1 MNNTLY
7 VCRSCGYGFP
17 KELSELIDN
26 KTQVYCEMCGT
37 PFSLAGIRFKKS
49 DKSIPIHPKS
59 SIRDKKKSK
68 LEKAIKR
75 LNKFDY
81 VPMVIFSLIVL
92 VFNLIFISGGINLFI
107 ASYLMV
113 FSSVLIIIY
122 DSKFISPRIKSDSYD
137 EIALDGICYGI
148 LGCFIYGTGVLILI
162 KGILILIYSI
172 KKHESSDH
180 KLYNF
185 GLKLKNSINNISAK
199 AGFVIVLLVL
209 SGIFTKSIHAF
220 FISDMLILLNDN
232 LFPSV
237 QWGTLLNTISVTLAF
252 FLIPVSVLI
261 IDLKLR
267 AKIHEKREFTGR
279 DALRAFILGAIG
291 TAFLNIGIFILLKS
305 ILLFLLFVGKPID
318 LIEKPILKEK
328 ESEIVPVQ
336 KVEPIE
342 AVVKKE
348 EIQLVEQDSIP
359 SEPKVQTISTEKELL
374 LEEEEEVRVIEE
386 EPKKEKVEEEPPKLK
401 KIKKKEKEIKLR
413 LHESLLP
420 VKNEKDRKVVKEYFS
435 KIFNIISKDLRKQI
449 LELDIPK
456 KQRKEILKEL
466 AFLAEQEQLKYI
478 EALRDLYKTIP
489 EKLIKRIRKLQNVK
503 PEYYDKI
510 VEELKYLDSEEQI
523 EFVVFLEKNA

>member
-1 MNNTLY
+1 MNKTLY

-37 PFSLAGIRFKKS
+37 PFSLAGIKFKQS

-68 LEKAIKR
+68 LENAIKI

-81 VPMVIFSLIVL
+81 VPMVIFSLIVF
-92 VFNLIFISGGINLFI
+92 VFNLIYRTNGVNLFI

-113 FSSVLIIIY
+113 FISVLILIY
-122 DSKFISPRIKSDSYD
+122 DSKSISQRIKSDSYD

-162 KGILILIYSI
+162 KGILIFINSI

-185 GLKLKNSINNISAK
+185 GLKLKNSINNVSAK

-209 SGIFTKSIHAF
+209 YGTFSGRIDVFFLRFHEGMFFMDTYMSILF
-220 FISDMLILLNDN
+220 FL
-232 LFPSV
+232 
-237 QWGTLLNTISVTLAF
+237 
-252 FLIPVSVLI
+252 LIPVSILI
-261 IDLKLR
+261 IDLKLK

-279 DALRAFILGAIG
+279 DALRYFILGAIG
-291 TAFLNIGIFILLKS
+291 TAFFNIGIFILLKS
-305 ILLFLLFVGKPID
+305 IILFLLFVGKPID

-336 KVEPIE
+336 KGVTKESIE
-342 AVVKKE
+342 AIVKKE
-348 EIQLVEQDSIP
+348 DIQWVEPDDIP
-359 SEPKVQTISTEKELL
+359 TEPKSQAISAKKELPS
-374 LEEEEEVRVIEE
+374 EEEEEVKVIEE
-386 EPKKEKVEEEPPKLK
+386 EKEKVEEQPPKLK
-401 KIKKKEKEIKLR
+401 EIKKKEKEIKFK

-449 LELDIPK
+449 SELDIPK
-456 KQRKEILKEL
+456 KQRKEILEEL
-466 AFLAEQEQLKYI
+466 AFLAEEEQLKYI
-478 EALRDLYKTIP
+478 GALRNLYETIP
-489 EKLIKRIRKLQNVK
+489 EKLIERIRKLQNVK
-503 PEYYDKI
+503 PQYYDKI

-523 EFVVFLEKNA
+523 EFVLFL

>member
-1 MNNTLY
+1 MLY

-17 KELSELIDN
+17 KELSELIEN
-26 KTQVYCEMCGT
+26 KVQVYCEMCGT
-37 PFSLAGIRFKKS
+37 PFSLAGIKFKQASVKTSEKS
-49 DKSIPIHPKS
+49 MPIQPRS

-81 VPMVIFSLIVL
+81 VPIAIFSIIVL
-92 VFNLIFISGGINLFI
+92 FFNTIYRTSGVNLFI

-122 DSKFISPRIKSDSYD
+122 DSKVISPRIKSDSYD

-185 GLKLKNSINNISAK
+185 GLKLKNSINNFSAK
-199 AGFVIVLLVL
+199 AGFVIVLLVFYGTF
-209 SGIFTKSIHAF
+209 SG
-220 FISDMLILLNDN
+220 LIDIYWFRLHE
-232 LFPSV
+232 
-237 QWGTLLNTISVTLAF
+237 GTLFMDTYMSILF
-252 FLIPVSVLI
+252 FLLIPISILI
-261 IDLKLR
+261 IDLKLK
-267 AKIHEKREFTGR
+267 AKTHEKREFTGR
-279 DALRAFILGAIG
+279 DALRYFIFGAIG
-291 TAFLNIGIFILLKS
+291 TVFFNIGIFILLKS

-318 LIEKPILKEK
+318 LIEKPSIKGK

-336 KVEPIE
+336 KAEPIE

-348 EIQLVEQDSIP
+348 ESQLVEQDSIP
-359 SEPKVQTISTEKELL
+359 PEPKIQTISAKKELPS
-374 LEEEEEVRVIEE
+374 EEEEEVKVIEE
-386 EPKKEKVEEEPPKLK
+386 EKEEVEEEPPKLK
-401 KIKKKEKEIKLR
+401 EIKKKEKEIELR

-420 VKNEKDRKVVKEYFS
+420 VKNEKDRKVIKEYFS
-435 KIFNIISKDLRKQI
+435 KIFNVISKDLRKQI
-449 LELDIPK
+449 LDLEIPK

-466 AFLAEQEQLKYI
+466 AFLAEEEQLKYI
-478 EALRDLYKTIP
+478 EALRNLYETIP
-489 EKLIKRIRKLQNVK
+489 EKLIKRIYKLKNFK

-510 VEELKYLDSEEQI
+510 VEELKYLDREEQI
-523 EFVVFLEKNA
+523 KFVVFLEKNA

>member
-1 MNNTLY
+1 MDKKLY
-7 VCRSCGYGFP
+7 ICRSCGYGFP

-37 PFSLAGIRFKKS
+37 PFSLAGIRFKQAS
-49 DKSIPIHPKS
+49 VNPSGKSIPKHPRS
-59 SIRDKKKSK
+59 SIRDKQKSK
-68 LEKAIKR
+68 LDKAIKN

-81 VPMVIFSLIVL
+81 APMVIFSILVL
-92 VFNLIFISGGINLFI
+92 VFNLRLLSGDANLLM
-107 ASYLMV
+107 ASYLIV

-122 DSKFISPRIKSDSYD
+122 DSKFISPKIKSGSYD
-137 EIALDGICYGI
+137 DIALEAICYGI
-148 LGCFIYGTGVLILI
+148 LGCIIYGTGAILLI
-162 KGILILIYSI
+162 KGILIFIYSI
-172 KKHESSDH
+172 QNHESSDH

-185 GLKLKNSINNISAK
+185 GLKLKNSINNVSAK

-209 SGIFTKSIHAF
+209 YGTFSGRIDVFFLRFHTGMFFMDIYMSILF
-220 FISDMLILLNDN
+220 FL
-232 LFPSV
+232 
-237 QWGTLLNTISVTLAF
+237 
-252 FLIPVSVLI
+252 LIPVSVLI

-279 DALRAFILGAIG
+279 DAIQTFILGAIG

-328 ESEIVPVQ
+328 ESEIVPAHI
-336 KVEPIE
+336 VEPIE
-342 AVVKKE
+342 AFVKKE
-348 EIQLVEQDSIP
+348 ELQLVEQDYNP
-359 SEPKVQTISTEKELL
+359 PEPKLQAISTKKELPS
-374 LEEEEEVRVIEE
+374 EEEEEDKVIEE
-386 EPKKEKVEEEPPKLK
+386 GHKKEKVEEQPPKLK
-401 KIKKKEKEIKLR
+401 EIKKKEREIKLR

-456 KQRKEILKEL
+456 KQRKEILTEL
-466 AFLAEQEQLKYI
+466 AFLAEEEQLKYI
-478 EALRDLYKTIP
+478 GALRNLYETIP
-489 EKLIKRIRKLQNVK
+489 EKLIERIRKLQNVK
-503 PEYYDKI
+503 PQYYDKI

-523 EFVVFLEKNA
+523 EFVLFLEKNA

>member
-1 MNNTLY
+1 MSKTLY

-37 PFSLAGIRFKKS
+37 PFSLAGIKFKQS

-68 LEKAIKR
+68 LENAIKI

-81 VPMVIFSLIVL
+81 VPMVIFSLIVF
-92 VFNLIFISGGINLFI
+92 VFNLIYRTNGVNLFI

-113 FSSVLIIIY
+113 FISVLILIY
-122 DSKFISPRIKSDSYD
+122 DSKSISPRIKSDSYD

-162 KGILILIYSI
+162 KGILIFINSI

-185 GLKLKNSINNISAK
+185 GLKLKNSINNVSAK

-209 SGIFTKSIHAF
+209 YGTFSGRIDVFFLRFHEGMFFMDTYMSILF
-220 FISDMLILLNDN
+220 FL
-232 LFPSV
+232 
-237 QWGTLLNTISVTLAF
+237 
-252 FLIPVSVLI
+252 LIPVSILI
-261 IDLKLR
+261 IDLKLK

-279 DALRAFILGAIG
+279 DALRYFILGAIG
-291 TAFLNIGIFILLKS
+291 TAFFNIGIFILLKS

-318 LIEKPILKEK
+318 LIEKPRLKEK
-328 ESEIVPVQ
+328 ESEIVPIQ

-348 EIQLVEQDSIP
+348 EIQLVEQDSTP
-359 SEPKVQTISTEKELL
+359 PEPTIHVISTEKELS
-374 LEEEEEVRVIEE
+374 LEEEEEVKVLEE
-386 EPKKEKVEEEPPKLK
+386 DQKKEKIEEQPPKLK
-401 KIKKKEKEIKLR
+401 GIKKKEKEIKFK

-449 LELDIPK
+449 SELDIPK
-456 KQRKEILKEL
+456 KQRKEILEEL
-466 AFLAEQEQLKYI
+466 AFLAEEEQLKYI
-478 EALRDLYKTIP
+478 GALRNLYETIP
-489 EKLIKRIRKLQNVK
+489 EKLIERIRKLQNVK
-503 PEYYDKI
+503 PQYYDKI

-523 EFVVFLEKNA
+523 EFVLFLEKNA

>member
-37 PFSLAGIRFKKS
+37 PFSLAGIRFKQS
-49 DKSIPIHPKS
+49 DKTSPIHPKS

-92 VFNLIFISGGINLFI
+92 VFSLIYRTNGVNLFI
-107 ASYLMV
+107 ASYLLV

-162 KGILILIYSI
+162 KGILIFINSI
-172 KKHESSDH
+172 KKHESSSH
-180 KLYNF
+180 KAYNF
-185 GLKLKNSINNISAK
+185 GLKLKNSINNVSAK

-209 SGIFTKSIHAF
+209 Y
-220 FISDMLILLNDN
+220 
-232 LFPSV
+232 
-237 QWGTLLNTISVTLAF
+237 GTLSGRIDVYFLSFHEGMF
-252 FLIPVSVLI
+252 FMDTYMYILFFLLIPVSILI

-279 DALRAFILGAIG
+279 DALRYFILGAIG
-291 TAFLNIGIFILLKS
+291 TTFFNIGIFILLKS

-359 SEPKVQTISTEKELL
+359 PEPKIQTISTKKELS
-374 LEEEEEVRVIEE
+374 LEEEEEVKVIEE
-386 EPKKEKVEEEPPKLK
+386 KRKKEKIEEELPKLK
-401 KIKKKEKEIKLR
+401 EIKKKEKEIKLR

-489 EKLIKRIRKLQNVK
+489 VKLIGRIRKLKNVK

>member
-1 MNNTLY
+1 MNKTLY

-26 KTQVYCEMCGT
+26 KIQVYCEMCGT
-37 PFSLAGIRFKKS
+37 PFSLTGIRFKQASAKPS
-49 DKSIPIHPKS
+49 GKTIPIHPKS
-59 SIRDKKKSK
+59 SIRDEKKSK

-75 LNKFDY
+75 LNKFD
-81 VPMVIFSLIVL
+81 VIPIAILLIL
-92 VFNLIFISGGINLFI
+92 VIILNLIFISGGINLLI
-107 ASYLMV
+107 SSYLIV
-113 FSSVLIIIY
+113 GSGVLIIIY
-122 DSKFISPRIKSDSYD
+122 DSKYISPKIKSDSYED
-137 EIALDGICYGI
+137 IALDAICYGI
-148 LGCFIYGTGVLILI
+148 LGCIIYGTGAILLI
-162 KGILILIYSI
+162 KGILIFVYSI
-172 KKHESSDH
+172 QNHESSDH

-185 GLKLKNSINNISAK
+185 GLKLKNSINNFSAK

-209 SGIFTKSIHAF
+209 YGTFSGRIDIFFLRFHEEMF
-220 FISDMLILLNDN
+220 FMVTYMAILLF
-232 LFPSV
+232 L
-237 QWGTLLNTISVTLAF
+237 
-252 FLIPVSVLI
+252 LIPVSILI
-261 IDLKLR
+261 IDLKR
-267 AKIHEKREFTGR
+267 KAKIHDKREFTGR
-279 DALRAFILGAIG
+279 DALRSFIFGAIG

-305 ILLFLLFVGKPID
+305 ILLFLLFVGKPIN

-328 ESEIVPVQ
+328 ESEIVQIQ

-348 EIQLVEQDSIP
+348 EIKLVEQDIIP
-359 SEPKVQTISTEKELL
+359 PEPKVQTISTEKELPS
-374 LEEEEEVRVIEE
+374 EQKEEVKVIEE
-386 EPKKEKVEEEPPKLK
+386 GHKKEKVEEQPPKLK

-466 AFLAEQEQLKYI
+466 AFLAEEEQLKYI
-478 EALRDLYKTIP
+478 GALRNLYETIP
-489 EKLIKRIRKLQNVK
+489 EKLIERIRKLQNVK
-503 PEYYDKI
+503 PQYYDKI

>member
-1 MNNTLY
+1 MNKTLY

-17 KELSELIDN
+17 KELSELIEN
-26 KTQVYCEMCGT
+26 KVQVYCEMCGT
-37 PFSLAGIRFKKS
+37 PFSLAGIRFKQASVKPS
-49 DKSIPIHPKS
+49 DKSIPIHPRS

-68 LEKAIKR
+68 LEKAIKTI
-75 LNKFDY
+75 NKLDII
-81 VPMVIFSLIVL
+81 PIAIFSILVIILNLILISGDINLLISSYLIV
-92 VFNLIFISGGINLFI
+92 G
-107 ASYLMV
+107 
-113 FSSVLIIIY
+113 SSVLIIIF
-122 DSKFISPRIKSDSYD
+122 DSKYISPKIRSDSYD
-137 EIALDGICYGI
+137 DIALDAICYGI
-148 LGCFIYGTGVLILI
+148 LGCFIYGTGVILLI
-162 KGILILIYSI
+162 KGILIFINSI
-172 KKHESSDH
+172 KTHKSADH

-185 GLKLKNSINNISAK
+185 GLKLKNSINNVSAK

-209 SGIFTKSIHAF
+209 FGTFSGRIDIYFLSFHEGMFFMTTYMSILF
-220 FISDMLILLNDN
+220 FL
-232 LFPSV
+232 
-237 QWGTLLNTISVTLAF
+237 
-252 FLIPVSVLI
+252 LIPVSVLI

-267 AKIHEKREFTGR
+267 SKIHEKREFTGR
-279 DALRAFILGAIG
+279 DALRYFILGAIG
-291 TAFLNIGIFILLKS
+291 TAFFNIGIFILLKS

-359 SEPKVQTISTEKELL
+359 PEPKIQTISTKKELPS
-374 LEEEEEVRVIEE
+374 EEEEEVKVIEE
-386 EPKKEKVEEEPPKLK
+386 EHKKEKIEEEPPKLK
-401 KIKKKEKEIKLR
+401 EIKKKEKEIKLR